1 MNQWGASFFRYLT
14 FGAAFLLAACASQ
27 EQIAPQATIGL
38 PQVRAQAVQLKQ
50 QLSRTT
56 DSAKKLS
63 KSSDADLAGSLESVS
78 GNLDTL
84 KTTVGVS
91 REAVLSAQEQ
101 ITTYFANWEKQSQ
114 GLSADMQKTSKERQA
129 EASASFESLRDSI
142 VAVRAGIWPYID
154 DMSEIVKYLRTDH
167 TKNGL
172 DAVSSRLSNTIGK
185 EPAIQKDL
193 DSVISK
199 IDAIM
204 AKKQ

>member
-1 MNQWGASFFRYLT
+1 
-14 FGAAFLLAACASQ
+14 
-27 EQIAPQATIGL
+27 
-38 PQVRAQAVQLKQ
+38 
-50 QLSRTT
+50 
-56 DSAKKLS
+56 
-63 KSSDADLAGSLESVS
+63 
-78 GNLDTL
+78 
-84 KTTVGVS
+84 
-91 REAVLSAQEQ
+91 
-101 ITTYFANWEKQSQ
+101 
-114 GLSADMQKTSKERQA
+114 MQKTSKERQA

-154 DMSEIVKYLRTDH
+154 DMSEIVKYLRTDL